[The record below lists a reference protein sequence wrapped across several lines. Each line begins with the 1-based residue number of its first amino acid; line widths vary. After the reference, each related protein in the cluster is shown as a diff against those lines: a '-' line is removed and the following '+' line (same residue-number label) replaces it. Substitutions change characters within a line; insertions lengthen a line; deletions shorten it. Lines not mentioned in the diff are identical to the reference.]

1 MKDIEE
7 NDIFIFY
14 LPMVIVALLIQLSL
28 AALILWPNKDILKCT
43 VWSDEEYRSFRES
56 TRNVTSVELMEMH
69 PNHAAVTEPTDIA
82 RTEPIPP
89 TFAPAG
95 GRPYRTT

>member
-14 LPMVIVALLIQLSL
+14 LPMVIAALVIQLSL

-43 VWSDEEYRSFRES
+43 VWSDEEYHSCREG
-56 TRNVTSVELMEMH
+56 TRNVTSAELMEIH
-69 PNHAAVTEPTDIA
+69 PNQAAVTELTDIA
-82 RTEPIPP
+82 GTNPIPP
-89 TFAPAG
+89 TFAPAQD
-95 GRPYRTT
+95 RPYRTT